1 MAGNWSKIAVVI
13 LCWNGRKFL
22 EEFLPSL
29 IQFQSADSD
38 IVVADNASTDD
49 SLSFLR
55 QNFPT
60 VKIIAPE
67 KNFGF
72 AEGYNQAIKKI
83 DSEYI
88 VLINQDVAVT
98 QNWLAPLLSVME
110 NDDRV
115 GAVHPRIHAHLQPTY
130 FEYAGAAGGWIDKYG
145 YTFCRGR
152 VFDSVEE
159 DQHQFP
165 QSAEVFWASGACMLV
180 RKKVYE
186 SLEGLDG
193 DFFAHMEEID
203 FCWRLK
209 NAGYR
214 VMYCADATVYH
225 LGGGSLPHGNPF
237 KTYLNFRNNLA
248 MIAKNLPEKRF
259 RTLMLRMMLD
269 QLAAIRS
276 LLTFHF
282 KDFLAIQRAHIYF
295 LTHMKKIN
303 SKRTKSS
310 IPFLQMQGVYN
321 GSIVWNYFLKGKKK
335 FTDIVTEKSL

>member
-1 MAGNWSKIAVVI
+1 MAGKWSKTAVVI

-22 EEFLPSL
+22 GEFLPSL

-55 QNFPT
+55 ENFPG
-60 VKIIAPE
+60 VKIIALE
-67 KNFGF
+67 KNYGF

-98 QNWLAPLLSVME
+98 NNWLSPLLSLIE
-110 NDDRV
+110 SDGKI
-115 GAVHPRIHAHLQPTY
+115 GAVHPRIHSHLQPGH

-152 VFDSVEE
+152 VFDSIEK
-159 DQHQFP
+159 DNNQYAQT
-165 QSAEVFWASGACMLV
+165 AEVFWASGACMLV
-180 RKKVYE
+180 RNKVYAE
-186 SLEGLDG
+186 LGGLDG

-209 NAGYR
+209 NAGYK
-214 VMYCADATVYH
+214 VMYCSDATVYH

-237 KTYLNFRNNLA
+237 KTYLNFRNNLT
-248 MIAKNLPEKRF
+248 MIAKNLPEKKFRF
-259 RTLMLRMMLD
+259 LLLRMLLD
-269 QLAAIRS
+269 QLAAVRS
-276 LLTFHF
+276 LLTLHF
-282 KDFLAIQRAHIYF
+282 KDFLAIQKAHLYF
-295 LTHMKKIN
+295 LTHRKKIN
-303 SKRTKSS
+303 SKRTTSS
-310 IPFLQMQGVYN
+310 APFLQMKGVYN
-321 GSIVWNYFLKGKKK
+321 GSIVWDYFLKGKKT
-335 FTDIVTEKSL
+335 FTAIVRGKQ

>member
-55 QNFPT
+55 QNFST
-60 VKIIAPE
+60 VKIIALE

-83 DSEYI
+83 DSEYV

-159 DQHQFP
+159 DHHQFP

-186 SLEGLDG
+186 SLGGLDG

-225 LGGGSLPHGNPF
+225 VGGGSLPHGNPY
-237 KTYLNFRNNLA
+237 KTYLNFRNNLS